1 MIKLKNPYAEFKEYN
16 CFGCSPTNS
25 SGLRM
30 EFHEEGENIVSRWSP
45 GHDYQGFHDILHGGI
60 QATMMDEI
68 ASWVVF
74 MKLDT
79 AGVTYRLQ
87 TRFRKPVRISK
98 GPITLRG
105 GLANLHRS
113 IATIEVTLTDGEGGS
128 CSEGQVDYY
137 VLPRDKAVKEMHF
150 PGKEAFYDH
159 K

>member
-1 MIKLKNPYAEFKEYN
+1 MESNHIIEMIKLKNPYAEFKEYN
-16 CFGCSPTNS
+16 CFGCSPTNP

-30 EFHEEGENIVSRWSP
+30 EFHEEGENIVSRWNP
-45 GHDYQGFHDILHGGI
+45 GHDHQGFHDLLHGGI

-79 AGVTYRLQ
+79 VG
-87 TRFRKPVRISK
+87 
-98 GPITLRG
+98 
-105 GLANLHRS
+105 
-113 IATIEVTLTDGEGGS
+113 VTLTDGEGQT

-137 VLPRDKAVKEMHF
+137 VLPRNKAVKEMHF

-159 K
+159 Q